1 MALPLPLPLDQFRD
15 FSVALFFSP
24 IFYVPVF
31 LSSLSLSLF
40 LFGDL
45 GLTRVSFYI
54 LGLYFGDFNLS
65 STFLNIMIRAE
76 HSRLKKT
83 SEITISKVSWLKNVR
98 G

>member
-1 MALPLPLPLDQFRD
+1 MAKGDWAVSGDGGDGKPPLRVGWVEWREGKGWMALAWG
-15 FSVALFFSP
+15 V
-24 IFYVPVF
+24 
-31 LSSLSLSLF
+31 
-40 LFGDL
+40 
-45 GLTRVSFYI
+45 GLVWWFSFYI

-83 SEITISKVSWLKNVR
+83 SEITISKVSWLKNDR